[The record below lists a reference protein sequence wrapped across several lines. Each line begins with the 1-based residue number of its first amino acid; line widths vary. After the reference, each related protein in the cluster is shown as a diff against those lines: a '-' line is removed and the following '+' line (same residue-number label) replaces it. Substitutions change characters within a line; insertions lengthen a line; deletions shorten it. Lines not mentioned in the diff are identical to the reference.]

1 MTARISPS
9 ENASRGSATAGF
21 LFLIVTS
28 VGWGLN
34 WPVMKQLLTE
44 LPPLAARGWSGLVG
58 ALALALVAL
67 LRRENMKV
75 PRELWP
81 RLVLISLLTLSTWM
95 AFIGLALL
103 WLRAGEAA
111 VIGSSMPIW
120 VSLLALWILNER
132 FSPLRAAALAV
143 ALAGLAILLG
153 ADGFDANAAKWPGV
167 LFALSATVL
176 VAFGNVLI
184 KRSPFRL
191 PPIAFATWQIGIGCI
206 PVVVASL
213 LLEAPDFLALSAKGW
228 LLMAYM
234 TFVQFCICY
243 ACWFAALERLPV
255 STASIGTLLVP
266 VVGVLASAATLG
278 EPLGLREVAALSLTL
293 AGVLLA
299 ARS

>member
-1 MTARISPS
+1 MTPPG
-9 ENASRGSATAGF
+9 ENASRGSAMAGF
-21 LFLIVTS
+21 LFLMVTS

-44 LPPLAARGWSGLVG
+44 LPPLAARGWSGLAG
-58 ALALALVAL
+58 AAALALVAL
-67 LRRENMKV
+67 LRRETMQV

-111 VIGSSMPIW
+111 VIASSMPVW

-167 LFALSATVL
+167 LFAISATML
-176 VAFGNVLI
+176 VALGNVLI
-184 KRSPFRL
+184 KRSPFQL

-206 PVVVASL
+206 PVVAASL
-213 LLEAPDFLALSAKGW
+213 LLEAPDFSALSAKGW

-234 TFVQFCICY
+234 TFVQFCVCY

-255 STASIGTLLVP
+255 STASIGTLLIP

-278 EPLGLREVAALSLTL
+278 EPLGLREVAALGLTV
-293 AGVLLA
+293 AGVLFA
-299 ARS
+299 VRS

>member
-1 MTARISPS
+1 MRPPG
-9 ENASRGSATAGF
+9 ENASQGSVTAGF
-21 LFLIVTS
+21 LFLTVTS

-44 LPPLAARGWSGLVG
+44 LPPLSARGWSGLAG
-58 ALALALVAL
+58 AAALALVVL

-103 WLRAGEAA
+103 WLRASEAA
-111 VIGSSMPIW
+111 VIASSMPIW

-132 FSPLRAAALAV
+132 FSLLRAGALAV
-143 ALAGLAILLG
+143 AMAGLAILLG
-153 ADGFDANAAKWPGV
+153 ADGFDANAGKWPGV
-167 LFALSATVL
+167 LFAISATML

-184 KRSPFRL
+184 KRSPFQL
-191 PPIAFATWQIGIGCI
+191 PPIAFATWQIGLGCI
-206 PVVVASL
+206 PVVAASL
-213 LLEAPDFLALSAKGW
+213 LLEAPDFWALSARGW

-234 TFVQFCICY
+234 TFVQFCVCY

-255 STASIGTLLVP
+255 STASIGTMLIP

-278 EPLGLREVAALSLTL
+278 EPLGLREVAALGLTL